1 MNVLGA
7 LSSLLVGVKKAPATN
22 ITGGTSLDDA
32 NAGSSRLT
40 LHPKSYEIHILGKS
54 GSALVTAIIALAA
67 TGMFIWMS
75 WKPGMSVNLS
85 NATYSVLF
93 S

>member
-22 ITGGTSLDDA
+22 HDDA